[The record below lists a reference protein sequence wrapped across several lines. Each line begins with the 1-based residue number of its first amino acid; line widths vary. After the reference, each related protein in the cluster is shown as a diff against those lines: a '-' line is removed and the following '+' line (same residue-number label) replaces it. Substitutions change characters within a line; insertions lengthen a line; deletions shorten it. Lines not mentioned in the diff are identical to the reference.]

1 MEKLVDELLDFID
14 ESPCSYFTIENAKKL
29 LKENSFVENNLSED
43 LKLEAGAKGFVI
55 NNDSAIIAYRIADK
69 IDENTFFK
77 IVGSHSDSPG
87 FRIKTKPVMKNEN
100 IIKLNTEV
108 YGGPIIY
115 TWFDK
120 PLSLAGR
127 VSTKSENPLK
137 PQVNL
142 LNIDKD
148 LLIIPSLAIHMNRE
162 VNKGFEF
169 NPQIHTLPIM
179 MLDNNEKIDSD
190 ALLKLIAE
198 ELNVNPSD
206 IIDYDLYLYDRQKGS
221 KLGVNNEF
229 ISVGRQDNLT
239 MAFTSLK
246 ALVDTK
252 PKSGINIT
260 IITDN
265 EEVGSRTIQ
274 GADSPF
280 IVNTLERISL
290 ALGFNREKFL
300 QMQEKSFM
308 LSADLAHAVHPNFTE
323 KADPTNRPKMGEGI
337 VIKYAANKSYTSD
350 GYSAAVVKSLCENKK
365 IKYQEFFNRSDKSG
379 GSTIGPITSS
389 HLNVRACDVGSPIL
403 SMHSVRELGSA
414 EDVENAYGLFSAMYE
429 R

>member
-1 MEKLVDELLDFID
+1 
-14 ESPCSYFTIENAKKL
+14 
-29 LKENSFVENNLSED
+29 
-43 LKLEAGAKGFVI
+43 
-55 NNDSAIIAYRIADK
+55 
-69 IDENTFFK
+69 
-77 IVGSHSDSPG
+77 
-87 FRIKTKPVMKNEN
+87 MKNEN

-115 TWFDK
+115 TWFDR

-137 PQVNL
+137 PQVQL
-142 LNIDKD
+142 LNIDRD

-162 VNKGFEF
+162 TNKGFEF

-179 MLDNNEKIDSD
+179 MVDNNEKMDSD
-190 ALLKLIAE
+190 ALLKVIAE
-198 ELNVNPSD
+198 ELNINPSD

-252 PKSGINIT
+252 PKSGINIA

-300 QMQEKSFM
+300 EMQEKSFM

-403 SMHSVRELGSA
+403 SMHSIRELGSV
-414 EDVENAYGLFSAMYE
+414 EDVANAYDLFSAMYE